1 MTEAEA
7 RARALAFA
15 VDTGHDPAQYAEP
28 RLEFVDDEWWAF
40 FLGKNGA
47 PGNHFSIVVVDDGGD
62 TRSVEG
68 R

>member
-7 RARALAFA
+7 RARAEAFA
-15 VDTGHDPAQYAEP
+15 SECGRTLADYEEP

-40 FLGKNGA
+40 FQGKSGQ
-47 PGNHFSIVVVDDGGD
+47 PGDHFSIVITDAGGD
-62 TRSVEG
+62 TRLVEG

>member
-15 VDTGHDPAQYAEP
+15 TDTGHDPAQYVEP
-28 RLEFVDDEWWAF
+28 ELEFADDEWRAF
-40 FLGKNGA
+40 FRGKNGA
-47 PGNHFSIVVVDDGGD
+47 PGNHFSVVVADDGGD
-62 TRSVEG
+62 TRLVEG